1 MQMAMKPRIALVTG
15 WTNPERR
22 SIVEIALNLLNTLQP
37 FSSSLT
43 WLVTNLN
50 NGVHLN
56 NNINLMRIKSKYIAR
71 DESAINIIPLMM
83 LYQFKIIRAIFKLLP
98 KVDVFVFA
106 QGSDLSFLP
115 MLLIR
120 LARKRVILRSDGRP
134 SVLVEKYI
142 KGQSKVKVWLLR
154 LIETLSYLMAERIL
168 PETGN
173 LVDLYRMYKYQD
185 KISIGSQ
192 YVDISAFKETKKLSE
207 RQYDVGYI
215 GRLIP
220 EKGALAFAKA
230 LPLILKD
237 KSSQCIIIGD
247 GHLRNEIEQVVI
259 DNNIQSQ
266 VKSLDWVENK
276 MLPHYLNDIKLVVV
290 PSDYEGLSNL
300 MLEAMACGTLVL
312 ATPVGGTPGIVR
324 EGETGFVLENNSSEC
339 IAKNVFRVLNSTDLD
354 RIRDNAHAQI
364 NETYS
369 YPAAVARYRN
379 IFKSLGFEVENSPN
393 PGITRIITE
402 THVAPDP
409 EQG

>member
-1 MQMAMKPRIALVTG
+1 MLAKPRIALVTG
-15 WTNPERR
+15 WTDPERR
-22 SIVEIALNLLNTLQP
+22 SIVEICTKILNILAP
-37 FSSSLT
+37 FSGSLT
-43 WLVTNLN
+43 WLVTNLSS
-50 NGVHLN
+50 GVHLG
-56 NNINLMRIKSKYIAR
+56 NNITLIRLNSKFVPR
-71 DESAINIIPLMM
+71 RESPSKIIPYML
-83 LYQFKIIRAIFKLLP
+83 LYQLRVAWSTLKLLHAN
-98 KVDVFVFA
+98 DAFVFA
-106 QGSDLSFLP
+106 QGSDLSVMP
-115 MLLIR
+115 MLLVK
-120 LARKRVILRSDGRP
+120 LAGKKVILRSDGRP
-134 SVLVEKYI
+134 SLLVKKYF
-142 KGQSKVKVWLLR
+142 KSPGKLKLLLLH
-154 LIETLSYLMAERIL
+154 LIESLSYFLADRIL
-168 PETGN
+168 PEN
-173 LVDLYRMYKYQD
+173 QQLAVVYEMLKYD
-185 KISIGSQ
+185 AKISIGSQ
-192 YVDISAFKETKKLSE
+192 YVDTSTFKETKRLSE
-207 RQYDVGYI
+207 RKYDVGYI

-220 EKGALAFAKA
+220 EKGALAFTKA

-324 EGETGFVLENNSSEC
+324 EGETGFVLQNNSSEC
-339 IAKNVFRVLNSTDLD
+339 IAKNVFRVLNSTELD
-354 RIRDNAHAQI
+354 RIRENAHAQI